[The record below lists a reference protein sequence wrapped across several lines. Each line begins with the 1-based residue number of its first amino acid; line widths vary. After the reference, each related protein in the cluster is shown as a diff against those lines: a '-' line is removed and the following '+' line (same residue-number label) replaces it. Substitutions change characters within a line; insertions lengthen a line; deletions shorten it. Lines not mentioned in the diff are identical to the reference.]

1 VKTVNLEYTNIPAY
15 IPGIDYFLNK
25 IKRDEPFQFMRMNHG
40 FVDVFK
46 LTYKNWYKLQPHLEQ
61 KRYNEIAGWIS
72 NIYKAEGLGLGNW
85 HKYSDKQKALIKN
98 LIEMVFEYENLPNSV
113 HIGISMGVG
122 LGTHWGIWNE
132 SHPVQEHRTKFARI
146 LTDVTKQTYYYAGIM
161 KHYTIKGEWG
171 RVFKLLNEKDFNV
184 IFVGPDTF
192 GGFGEIFKIKNF
204 EFIQIPRV
212 GAIDN
217 VDEYITKIKE
227 IDSSSDKPT
236 MLFTQCGHIIS
247 AGITKEIMD
256 TDIYSFDIGRSFDIL
271 MKERFKDGDTAFK
284 CWTSLD
290 MNGLNNYVDN
300 LRR

>member
-1 VKTVNLEYTNIPAY
+1 MKTINLEYTNIPAY

-25 IKRDEPFQFMRMNHG
+25 IKKDEPFQFMRMNHG
-40 FVDVFK
+40 FIDTFHS
-46 LTYKNWYKLQPHLEQ
+46 TYKNWHKLQPHLEQ
-61 KRYNEIAGWIS
+61 KRYDEIAGWVS
-72 NIYKAEGLGLGNW
+72 NIYKVKSLGLGSW
-85 HKYSDKQKALIKN
+85 HNYSDKQRALIKN

-113 HIGISMGVG
+113 HIGISLGVG
-122 LGTHWGIWNE
+122 LGTHWGIWDE
-132 SHPVQEHRTKFARI
+132 FHFLQQHRTKFANI

-192 GGFGEIFKIKNF
+192 GEFDKIFNINNF
-204 EFIQIPRV
+204 KFIQIPRN
-212 GAIDN
+212 GAIDK
-217 VDEYITKIKE
+217 VDEYVTKIKE

-256 TDIYSFDIGRSFDIL
+256 SNIYSFDIGRSFDIL
-271 MKERFKDGDTAFK
+271 MKEKFKDGDTAFK

>member
-1 VKTVNLEYTNIPAY
+1 
-15 IPGIDYFLNK
+15 
-25 IKRDEPFQFMRMNHG
+25 MRMNHG
-40 FVDVFK
+40 FIDVFK

-61 KRYNEIAGWIS
+61 KRYNEIAGWVS

-113 HIGISMGVG
+113 HIGISLGVG

-132 SHPVQEHRTKFARI
+132 SHPVQEHRTKFAHI
-146 LTDVTKQTYYYAGIM
+146 LTNVTNQTYYYAGIM

-171 RVFKLLNEKDFNV
+171 RVFKLINEKDFNV
-184 IFVGPDTF
+184 IFIGPDTF

-212 GAIDN
+212 GAIDTI
-217 VDEYITKIKE
+217 DDTIESIKE
-227 IDSSSDKPT
+227 IDINSDKPT
-236 MLFTQCGHIIS
+236 MLFTQCGHILS
-247 AGITKEIMD
+247 AKITKEIMD
-256 TDIYSFDIGRSFDIL
+256 TNIYSFDIGRSFDIL
-271 MKERFKDGDTAFK
+271 MKEKFKDGDTAFK